1 MPWRKAHSPHRIP
14 PLSLCT
20 MTAALE
26 TFGLGKSYGR
36 GARAVSALG
45 ALDLAIPK
53 GLVYGVLGPN
63 GAGKSTLL
71 RLALGL
77 VRPSRGSVRL
87 LGEQTIDARVLRRV
101 GAMIEAPAL
110 YPFLTARE
118 TMRTFA
124 RLSGLKDAAREEA
137 VLERVGLVEAGDR
150 KARTYSMGM
159 RQRLALAGALL
170 TRPELLILDE
180 PTNGLDP
187 AGIQEMRTLIRDL
200 VDKEGVTIILSSH
213 LLDEVQKVCDRVAII
228 NRGELVTEGKVS
240 DLVARQGGLFIRA
253 TPLAQAAAI
262 LGGRGRVE
270 GDGLIADIREEEAPA
285 LIRELASAGVDIF
298 EARWMTQ
305 SLERV
310 FMSTMGGGQ

>member
-1 MPWRKAHSPHRIP
+1 
-14 PLSLCT
+14 

-45 ALDLAIPK
+45 ALDLSIPR

-63 GAGKSTLL
+63 GAGKSTML

-87 LGEQTIDARVLRRV
+87 LGEQSIDARVLRRV
-101 GAMIEAPAL
+101 GAMIEAPSL

-118 TMRTFA
+118 TMRAFA
-124 RLSGLKDAAREEA
+124 RLSGFRDPAREEA
-137 VLERVGLVEAGDR
+137 VLERVSLTGAADR

-187 AGIQEMRTLIRDL
+187 AGMQEMRTLIRDL
-200 VDKEGVTIILSSH
+200 VEKEGVTIILSSH

-228 NRGELVTEGKVS
+228 NRGELVAEGRVS
-240 DLVARQGGLFIRA
+240 DLIAGQGGLFIRA
-253 TPLAQAAAI
+253 KPMATALAI
-262 LGGRGRVE
+262 LGSRGRVE
-270 GDGLIADIREEEAPA
+270 GDGIVAEIREEEAPA
-285 LIRELASAGVDIF
+285 LIRDLAAAGIDIF
-298 EARWMTQ
+298 EARWITQ

-310 FMSTMGGGQ
+310 FMSTMGDAQ

>member
-1 MPWRKAHSPHRIP
+1 
-14 PLSLCT
+14 

-26 TFGLGKSYGR
+26 TSGLGKSYGR

-45 ALDLAIPK
+45 ALDLSIPR
-53 GLVYGVLGPN
+53 GMVYGVLGPN

-77 VRPSRGSVRL
+77 IRPSRGSVRL
-87 LGEQTIDARVLRRV
+87 LGENRIDARVLRRV

-118 TMRTFA
+118 TMQAFA
-124 RLSGLKDAAREEA
+124 RYSGLKDPAREQA
-137 VLERVGLVEAGDR
+137 VLDRVGLTAAADR
-150 KARTYSMGM
+150 RAKTFSMGM
-159 RQRLALAGALL
+159 RQRLALGAALL

-187 AGIQEMRTLIRDL
+187 AGIHEMRTLIRDL

-213 LLDEVQKVCDRVAII
+213 LLDEVQKVCDRVAFI
-228 NRGELVTEGKVS
+228 NRGNLVSEGKVA
-240 DLVARQGGLFIRA
+240 DLVAGQGGLFLRA
-253 TPLAQAAAI
+253 SPMAKAMAV
-262 LGGRGRVE
+262 LGARGRVE
-270 GDGLIADIREEEAPA
+270 GDGMVAEIAEADAPA
-285 LIRELASAGVDIF
+285 LIRDLVAAGVDVY

-310 FMSTMGGGQ
+310 FMSAMGGAA

>member
-1 MPWRKAHSPHRIP
+1 
-14 PLSLCT
+14 
-20 MTAALE
+20 MTPALE
-26 TFGLGKSYGR
+26 TSGLGKSYGR
-36 GARAVSALG
+36 GTGAVAALG
-45 ALDLAIPK
+45 AINLSIPK
-53 GLVYGVLGPN
+53 GIVYGVLGPN

-77 VRPSRGSVRL
+77 VKPSRGSVRL

-101 GAMIEAPAL
+101 GVMIEAPAL

-118 TMRTFA
+118 TMRAFA
-124 RLSGLKDAAREEA
+124 RYSGLSDPAREEA
-137 VLERVGLVEAGDR
+137 VLERVGLTGAADR

-159 RQRLALAGALL
+159 RQRLALGAALL
-170 TRPELLILDE
+170 ARPELLILDE

-213 LLDEVQKVCDRVAII
+213 LLDEVQKVCDRVAFI
-228 NRGELVTEGKVS
+228 NRGQLVSEGKVS
-240 DLVARQGGLFIRA
+240 ELVAGQGGLFIRA
-253 TPLAQAAAI
+253 TPLAKAMAV
-262 LGGRGRVE
+262 LGARGRVD
-270 GDGLIADIREEEAPA
+270 GDGVIADVAEDAVPD
-285 LIRELASAGVDIF
+285 LIRDLVSAGIDVF

-310 FMSTMGGGQ
+310 FLSTMGGAQ

>member
-1 MPWRKAHSPHRIP
+1 
-14 PLSLCT
+14 

-26 TFGLGKSYGR
+26 ASGLGKSYG
-36 GARAVSALG
+36 AVSALG
-45 ALDLAIPK
+45 ALDLSIPR

-77 VRPSRGSVRL
+77 IRPSRGSVRL
-87 LGEQTIDARVLRRV
+87 LGESEINARVLRRV

-118 TMRTFA
+118 TMRAFA
-124 RLSGLKDAAREEA
+124 RYSGLNDPAREQA
-137 VLERVGLVEAGDR
+137 VLDRVGLTAAADR
-150 KARTYSMGM
+150 RAKTFSMGM
-159 RQRLALAGALL
+159 RQRLALGAALL

-213 LLDEVQKVCDRVAII
+213 LLDEVQKVCDRVAFI
-228 NRGELVTEGKVS
+228 NRGNLVSEGKVS
-240 DLVARQGGLFIRA
+240 ELVAGQGGLFLRA
-253 TPLAQAAAI
+253 SPMAKAMAV
-262 LGGRGRVE
+262 LGARGRVE
-270 GDGLIADIREEEAPA
+270 GDGIVAEITEDAAPA
-285 LIRELASAGVDIF
+285 LIRDLVAAGVDVY
-298 EARWMTQ
+298 EARWMTL

-310 FMSTMGGGQ
+310 FMSAMGSAA

>member
-1 MPWRKAHSPHRIP
+1 
-14 PLSLCT
+14 

-26 TFGLGKSYGR
+26 TSGLGKSYGR
-36 GARAVSALG
+36 GERAVSALG
-45 ALDLAIPK
+45 ALDLSIPR
-53 GLVYGVLGPN
+53 GMVYGVLGPN

-77 VRPSRGSVRL
+77 IKPSRGSVRL
-87 LGEQTIDARVLRRV
+87 LGENRIDARVLRRV

-118 TMRTFA
+118 TMQAFA
-124 RLSGLKDAAREEA
+124 RYSGLKDPAREQA
-137 VLERVGLVEAGDR
+137 VLDRVGLTAAADR
-150 KARTYSMGM
+150 RAKTFSMGM
-159 RQRLALAGALL
+159 RQRLALGAALL

-187 AGIQEMRTLIRDL
+187 AGIHEMRTLIRDL

-213 LLDEVQKVCDRVAII
+213 LLDEVQKVCDRVAFI
-228 NRGELVTEGKVS
+228 NRGNLVSEGKVS
-240 DLVARQGGLFIRA
+240 DLVAGQGGLFLRA
-253 TPLAQAAAI
+253 SPMAKAMAV
-262 LGGRGRVE
+262 LGARGRVE
-270 GDGLIADIREEEAPA
+270 GDGMVAEIAEAEAPA
-285 LIRELASAGVDIF
+285 LIRDLVAAGIDVY

-310 FMSTMGGGQ
+310 FMSAMGGAA

>member
-1 MPWRKAHSPHRIP
+1 V
-14 PLSLCT
+14 
-20 MTAALE
+20 TAALE
-26 TFGLGKSYGR
+26 TSGLGKSYGR

-45 ALDLAIPK
+45 ALDLSIPR
-53 GLVYGVLGPN
+53 GMVYGVLGPN

-77 VRPSRGSVRL
+77 IRPSRGSVRL
-87 LGEQTIDARVLRRV
+87 LGENRIDARVLRRV

-118 TMRTFA
+118 TMQAFA
-124 RLSGLKDAAREEA
+124 RYSGLKDPAREQA
-137 VLERVGLVEAGDR
+137 VLDRVGLTAAADR
-150 KARTYSMGM
+150 RAKTFSMGM
-159 RQRLALAGALL
+159 RQRLALGAALL

-187 AGIQEMRTLIRDL
+187 AGIHEMRTLIRDL

-213 LLDEVQKVCDRVAII
+213 LLDEVQKVCDRVAFI
-228 NRGELVTEGKVS
+228 NRGNLVSEGKVA
-240 DLVARQGGLFIRA
+240 DLVAGQGGLFLRA
-253 TPLAQAAAI
+253 SPMAKAMAV
-262 LGGRGRVE
+262 LGARGRVE
-270 GDGLIADIREEEAPA
+270 GDGMVAEIAEADAPA
-285 LIRELASAGVDIF
+285 LIRDLVAAGVDVY

-310 FMSTMGGGQ
+310 FMSAMGGAA

>member
-1 MPWRKAHSPHRIP
+1 V
-14 PLSLCT
+14 
-20 MTAALE
+20 TAALE
-26 TFGLGKSYGR
+26 TSGLGKSYGR

-45 ALDLAIPK
+45 ALDLSIPR
-53 GLVYGVLGPN
+53 GMVYGVLGPN

-77 VRPSRGSVRL
+77 IRPSRGSVRL
-87 LGEQTIDARVLRRV
+87 LGENRIDARVLRRV

-118 TMRTFA
+118 TMQAFA
-124 RLSGLKDAAREEA
+124 RYSGLKDPAREQA
-137 VLERVGLVEAGDR
+137 VLDRVGLTAAADR
-150 KARTYSMGM
+150 RAKTFSMGM
-159 RQRLALAGALL
+159 RQRLALGAALL

-187 AGIQEMRTLIRDL
+187 AGIHEMRTLIRDL

-213 LLDEVQKVCDRVAII
+213 LLDEVQKVCDRVAFI
-228 NRGELVTEGKVS
+228 NRGNLVSEGKVS
-240 DLVARQGGLFIRA
+240 DLVAGQGGLFLRA
-253 TPLAQAAAI
+253 SPMAKAMAV
-262 LGGRGRVE
+262 LGARGRVE
-270 GDGLIADIREEEAPA
+270 GDGMVAEIAEADAPA
-285 LIRELASAGVDIF
+285 LIRDLVAAGVDVY

-310 FMSTMGGGQ
+310 FMSAMGGAA

>member
-1 MPWRKAHSPHRIP
+1 
-14 PLSLCT
+14 

-26 TFGLGKSYGR
+26 TSGLGKSYGR

-45 ALDLAIPK
+45 ALDLSIPR
-53 GLVYGVLGPN
+53 GMVYGVLGPN

-77 VRPSRGSVRL
+77 IRPSRGSVRL
-87 LGEQTIDARVLRRV
+87 LGENRIDARVLRRV

-118 TMRTFA
+118 TMQAFA
-124 RLSGLKDAAREEA
+124 RYSGLKDPAREQA
-137 VLERVGLVEAGDR
+137 VLDRVGLTAAADR
-150 KARTYSMGM
+150 RAKTFSMGM
-159 RQRLALAGALL
+159 RQRLALGAALL

-187 AGIQEMRTLIRDL
+187 AGIHEMRTLIRDL

-213 LLDEVQKVCDRVAII
+213 LLDEVQKVCDRVAFI
-228 NRGELVTEGKVS
+228 NRGNLVSEGKVS
-240 DLVARQGGLFIRA
+240 DLVAGQGGLFLRA
-253 TPLAQAAAI
+253 SPMAKAMAV
-262 LGGRGRVE
+262 LGARGRVE
-270 GDGLIADIREEEAPA
+270 GDGMVAEIAEADAPA
-285 LIRELASAGVDIF
+285 LIRDLVAAGVDVY

-310 FMSTMGGGQ
+310 FMSAMGGAA

>member
-1 MPWRKAHSPHRIP
+1 
-14 PLSLCT
+14 

-26 TFGLGKSYGR
+26 TSGLGKSYGR

-45 ALDLAIPK
+45 ALDLSIPR
-53 GLVYGVLGPN
+53 GMVYGVLGPN

-77 VRPSRGSVRL
+77 IRPSRGSVRL
-87 LGEQTIDARVLRRV
+87 LGENRIDARVLRRV

-118 TMRTFA
+118 TMQAFA
-124 RLSGLKDAAREEA
+124 RYSGLKDPAREQA
-137 VLERVGLVEAGDR
+137 VLDRVGLTAAADR
-150 KARTYSMGM
+150 RAKTFSMGM
-159 RQRLALAGALL
+159 RQRLALGAALL

-187 AGIQEMRTLIRDL
+187 AGIHEMRTLIRDL

-213 LLDEVQKVCDRVAII
+213 LLDEVQKVCDRVAFI
-228 NRGELVTEGKVS
+228 NRGNLVSEGKVS
-240 DLVARQGGLFIRA
+240 DLVAGQGGLFLRA
-253 TPLAQAAAI
+253 SPMAKAMAV
-262 LGGRGRVE
+262 LGARGRVE
-270 GDGLIADIREEEAPA
+270 GDGMVAEIAEAEAPA
-285 LIRELASAGVDIF
+285 LIRDLVAAGVDVY

-310 FMSTMGGGQ
+310 FMSAMGGAA

>member
-1 MPWRKAHSPHRIP
+1 
-14 PLSLCT
+14 

-26 TFGLGKSYGR
+26 TSGLGKSYGR

-45 ALDLAIPK
+45 ALDLSIPR
-53 GLVYGVLGPN
+53 GMVYGVLGPN

-77 VRPSRGSVRL
+77 IRPSRGSVRL
-87 LGEQTIDARVLRRV
+87 LGENRIDARVLRRV

-118 TMRTFA
+118 TMQAFA
-124 RLSGLKDAAREEA
+124 RYSGLKDPAREQA
-137 VLERVGLVEAGDR
+137 VLDRVGLTAAADR
-150 KARTYSMGM
+150 RAKTFSMGM
-159 RQRLALAGALL
+159 RQRLALGAALL

-187 AGIQEMRTLIRDL
+187 AGIHEMRTLIRDL

-213 LLDEVQKVCDRVAII
+213 LLDEVQKVCDRVAFI
-228 NRGELVTEGKVS
+228 NRGNLVSEGKVA
-240 DLVARQGGLFIRA
+240 DLVAGQGGLFLRA
-253 TPLAQAAAI
+253 SPMAKAMAV
-262 LGGRGRVE
+262 LGARGRVE
-270 GDGLIADIREEEAPA
+270 GDGMVAEIAEAEAPA
-285 LIRELASAGVDIF
+285 LIRDLVAAGIDVY

-310 FMSTMGGGQ
+310 FMSAMGGAA

>member
-1 MPWRKAHSPHRIP
+1 V
-14 PLSLCT
+14 
-20 MTAALE
+20 TAALE

-36 GARAVSALG
+36 GDRSVSALG
-45 ALDLAIPK
+45 ALDLSIPK

-77 VRPSRGSVRL
+77 VKPSRGSVRL

-101 GAMIEAPAL
+101 GAMIEAPSL

-118 TMRTFA
+118 TMRAFA
-124 RLSGLKDAAREEA
+124 LASGVDDPAREEA
-137 VLERVGLVEAGDR
+137 VLERVGLTHAADR

-159 RQRLALAGALL
+159 RQRLALGAALL
-170 TRPELLILDE
+170 ARPELLILDE

-187 AGIQEMRTLIRDL
+187 AGIHEMRTLIRDL
-200 VDKEGVTIILSSH
+200 IDKDGVTIILSSH

-228 NRGELVTEGKVS
+228 NRGQLVAEGKVS
-240 DLVARQGGLFIRA
+240 ELTAGQGGLFIRA
-253 TPLAQAAAI
+253 TPLAKAMAI
-262 LGGRGRVE
+262 LGARGRID
-270 GDGLIADIREEEAPA
+270 GDRLIAEIREEDAPA
-285 LIRELASAGVDIF
+285 LIRDLVAAGVDVF

-310 FMSTMGGGQ
+310 FMTTMDAGQ

>member
-1 MPWRKAHSPHRIP
+1 V
-14 PLSLCT
+14 
-20 MTAALE
+20 TAALE
-26 TFGLGKSYGR
+26 TSGLGKSYGR

-45 ALDLAIPK
+45 ALDLSIPR
-53 GLVYGVLGPN
+53 GMVYGVLGPN

-77 VRPSRGSVRL
+77 IRPSRGSVRL
-87 LGEQTIDARVLRRV
+87 LVENRIDARVLRRV

-118 TMRTFA
+118 TMQAFA
-124 RLSGLKDAAREEA
+124 RYSGLKDPAREQA
-137 VLERVGLVEAGDR
+137 VLDRVGLTAAADR
-150 KARTYSMGM
+150 RAKTFSMGM
-159 RQRLALAGALL
+159 RQRLALGAALL

-187 AGIQEMRTLIRDL
+187 AGIHEMRTLIRDL

-213 LLDEVQKVCDRVAII
+213 LLDEVQKVCDRVAFI
-228 NRGELVTEGKVS
+228 NRGNLVSEGKVA
-240 DLVARQGGLFIRA
+240 DLVAGQGGLFLRA
-253 TPLAQAAAI
+253 SPMAKAMAV
-262 LGGRGRVE
+262 LGARGRVE
-270 GDGLIADIREEEAPA
+270 GDGMVAEIAEADAPA
-285 LIRELASAGVDIF
+285 LIRDLVAAGVDVY

-310 FMSTMGGGQ
+310 FMSAMGGAA

>member
-1 MPWRKAHSPHRIP
+1 
-14 PLSLCT
+14 

-45 ALDLAIPK
+45 AIDFSIPK

-87 LGEQTIDARVLRRV
+87 LGEGQIDARVLRRV

-124 RLSGLKDAAREEA
+124 RLSGLKDPAREEA
-137 VLERVGLVEAGDR
+137 VLARVGLVEAGDR

-213 LLDEVQKVCDRVAII
+213 LLDEVQKVCDRVAFI

-240 DLVARQGGLFIRA
+240 DLVAAQGGLFIRA
-253 TPLAQAAAI
+253 TPQAKALAI
-262 LGGRGRVE
+262 LGARGRVE
-270 GDGLIADIREEEAPA
+270 GEGLIADIREEEAPA
-285 LIRELASAGVDIF
+285 LIRDLAASGVDIF

-310 FMSTMGGGQ
+310 FMSTMGDGQ

>member
-1 MPWRKAHSPHRIP
+1 
-14 PLSLCT
+14 

-26 TFGLGKSYGR
+26 TSGIGKTYGR
-36 GARAVSALG
+36 GTREVSALG
-45 ALDLAIPK
+45 ALDLSIPK

-77 VRPSRGSVRL
+77 IKPSRGSVRL
-87 LGEQTIDARVLRRV
+87 LGEQSIDARVLRRV

-118 TMRTFA
+118 TMRAFA
-124 RLSGLKDAAREEA
+124 HYSGLNDPAREEA
-137 VLERVGLVEAGDR
+137 VLARVGLTGAADR

-159 RQRLALAGALL
+159 RQRLALGAALL
-170 TRPELLILDE
+170 ARPELLILDE

-187 AGIQEMRTLIRDL
+187 AGIQEMRTLIREL
-200 VDKEGVTIILSSH
+200 VDQEGVTIILSSH
-213 LLDEVQKVCDRVAII
+213 LLDEVQKVCDRVAFI
-228 NRGELVTEGKVS
+228 NRGQLVSEGNVSELVAG
-240 DLVARQGGLFIRA
+240 QGGLFIRA
-253 TPLAQAAAI
+253 TPLASAMAV
-262 LGGRGRVE
+262 LGARGRVD
-270 GDGLIADIREEEAPA
+270 GDGIVVTITEDAVPA
-285 LIRELASAGVDIF
+285 LIRDLVMAGVDVF

-310 FMSTMGGGQ
+310 FMSAMGNGQ

>member
-1 MPWRKAHSPHRIP
+1 
-14 PLSLCT
+14 

-36 GARAVSALG
+36 GTRAVSALG
-45 ALDLAIPK
+45 ALNLSIPK

-77 VRPSRGSVRL
+77 VRPSRGNVRL

-137 VLERVGLVEAGDR
+137 VLERVGLIEAGDR

-200 VDKEGVTIILSSH
+200 VEKEGVTIILSSH
-213 LLDEVQKVCDRVAII
+213 LLDEVQKVCDRVAFI

-240 DLVARQGGLFIRA
+240 ELVAGQGGLFLRA
-253 TPLAQAAAI
+253 TPLAKALEI
-262 LGGRGRVE
+262 LGARGRID
-270 GDGLIADIREEEAPA
+270 GDGIIASIREEEAPA
-285 LIRELASAGVDIF
+285 LIRDLAASGVDIF

-310 FMSTMGGGQ
+310 FMATMGDGQ

>member
-1 MPWRKAHSPHRIP
+1 
-14 PLSLCT
+14 

-26 TFGLGKSYGR
+26 TSGLGKSYGR
-36 GARAVSALG
+36 GERAVSALG
-45 ALDLAIPK
+45 ALDLSIPR
-53 GLVYGVLGPN
+53 GMVYGVLGPN

-77 VRPSRGSVRL
+77 IKPSRGSVRL
-87 LGEQTIDARVLRRV
+87 LGENRIDARVLRRV

-118 TMRTFA
+118 TMQAFA
-124 RLSGLKDAAREEA
+124 RYSGLKDPAREQA
-137 VLERVGLVEAGDR
+137 VLDRVGLTAAADR
-150 KARTYSMGM
+150 RAKTFSMGM
-159 RQRLALAGALL
+159 RQRLALGAALL

-187 AGIQEMRTLIRDL
+187 AGIHEMRTLIRDL

-213 LLDEVQKVCDRVAII
+213 LLDEVQKVCDRVAFI
-228 NRGELVTEGKVS
+228 NRGNLVSEGKVS
-240 DLVARQGGLFIRA
+240 DLVAGQGGLFLRA
-253 TPLAQAAAI
+253 SPMAKAMAV
-262 LGGRGRVE
+262 LGARGRVE
-270 GDGLIADIREEEAPA
+270 GDGMVAEIAEAEAPA
-285 LIRELASAGVDIF
+285 LIRDLVAAGVDVY

-310 FMSTMGGGQ
+310 FMSAMGGAA

>member
-1 MPWRKAHSPHRIP
+1 V
-14 PLSLCT
+14 
-20 MTAALE
+20 TAALE
-26 TFGLGKSYGR
+26 ASGLGKSYG
-36 GARAVSALG
+36 AVSALG
-45 ALDLAIPK
+45 ALDLSIPR

-77 VRPSRGSVRL
+77 IRPSRGSVRL
-87 LGEQTIDARVLRRV
+87 LGESEINARVLRRV

-118 TMRTFA
+118 TMRAFA
-124 RLSGLKDAAREEA
+124 RYSGLNDPAREQA
-137 VLERVGLVEAGDR
+137 VLDRVGLTAAADR
-150 KARTYSMGM
+150 RAKTFSMGM
-159 RQRLALAGALL
+159 RQRLALGAALL

-213 LLDEVQKVCDRVAII
+213 LLDEVQKVCDRVAFI
-228 NRGELVTEGKVS
+228 NRGNLVSEGKVS
-240 DLVARQGGLFIRA
+240 ELVAGQGGLFLRA
-253 TPLAQAAAI
+253 SPMAKAMAV
-262 LGGRGRVE
+262 LGARGRVE
-270 GDGLIADIREEEAPA
+270 GDGIVAEITEDAAPA
-285 LIRELASAGVDIF
+285 LIRDLVAAGVDVY
-298 EARWMTQ
+298 EARWMTL

-310 FMSTMGGGQ
+310 FMSAMGSAA

>member
-1 MPWRKAHSPHRIP
+1 MACSAP
-14 PLSLCT
+14 
-20 MTAALE
+20 M
-26 TFGLGKSYGR
+26 
-36 GARAVSALG
+36 ARAR
-45 ALDLAIPK
+45 
-53 GLVYGVLGPN
+53 
-63 GAGKSTLL
+63 STLL

-77 VRPSRGSVRL
+77 VKPSRGSVRL

-118 TMRTFA
+118 TMRAFA
-124 RLSGLKDAAREEA
+124 RYSGLNDPAREEA
-137 VLERVGLVEAGDR
+137 VLERVGLTGAADR

-159 RQRLALAGALL
+159 RQRLALGAALL
-170 TRPELLILDE
+170 ARPELLILDE

-213 LLDEVQKVCDRVAII
+213 LLDEVQKVCDRVAFI
-228 NRGELVTEGKVS
+228 NRGQLVSEGKVS
-240 DLVARQGGLFIRA
+240 ELVAGQGGLFIRA
-253 TPLAQAAAI
+253 TPLAKAMAV
-262 LGGRGRVE
+262 LGARGRVD
-270 GDGLIADIREEEAPA
+270 GDGIIAAVAEDAVPG
-285 LIRELASAGVDIF
+285 LIRDLVNAGVDVF

-310 FMSTMGGGQ
+310 FLSTMGGAQ

>member
-1 MPWRKAHSPHRIP
+1 
-14 PLSLCT
+14 
-20 MTAALE
+20 MTVALE

-36 GARAVSALG
+36 GARAVAALG
-45 ALDLAIPK
+45 ALDLSIPK

-77 VRPSRGSVRL
+77 VRPSRGGVRL
-87 LGEQTIDARVLRRV
+87 LGESQIDARVLRRV
-101 GAMIEAPAL
+101 GAMIEAPSL
-110 YPFLTARE
+110 YPFLTARQ

-124 RLSGLKDAAREEA
+124 HLSGLDDPAREEA
-137 VLERVGLVEAGDR
+137 VLERVGLAGAADR

-159 RQRLALAGALL
+159 RQRLALGAALL

-187 AGIQEMRTLIRDL
+187 AGIHEMRTLVRTL
-200 VDKEGVTIILSSH
+200 VDREGVTIILSSH
-213 LLDEVQKVCDRVAII
+213 LLDEVQKVCDRVAIL
-228 NRGELVTEGKVS
+228 NHGQLVAEGRVS
-240 DLVARQGGLFIRA
+240 DLVSGQGGLFIRA
-253 TPLAQAAAI
+253 TPLAKAAAI
-262 LGGRGRVE
+262 IGGRGRPE
-270 GDGLIADIREEEAPA
+270 GDGIVVTIKEDEVPA
-285 LIRELASAGVDIF
+285 LIHELAAAGIDIF

-310 FMSTMGGGQ
+310 FMSTMGDGP

>member
-1 MPWRKAHSPHRIP
+1 
-14 PLSLCT
+14 

-26 TFGLGKSYGR
+26 TSGLGKSYGR
-36 GARAVSALG
+36 GASAVSALG
-45 ALDLAIPK
+45 ALDLSIPK
-53 GLVYGVLGPN
+53 GIVYGVLGPN

-77 VRPSRGSVRL
+77 VKPSRGSVRL

-118 TMRTFA
+118 TMHAFA
-124 RLSGLKDAAREEA
+124 RYSGLNDPAREDA
-137 VLERVGLVEAGDR
+137 VLARVGLTGAADR

-159 RQRLALAGALL
+159 RQRLALGAALL
-170 TRPELLILDE
+170 ARPELLILDE

-187 AGIQEMRTLIRDL
+187 AGIQEMRTLIREL
-200 VDKEGVTIILSSH
+200 VDQEGVTIILSSH
-213 LLDEVQKVCDRVAII
+213 LLDEVQKVCDRVAFI
-228 NRGELVTEGKVS
+228 NRGQLVSEGKVS
-240 DLVARQGGLFIRA
+240 ELVAGQGSLFIRA
-253 TPLAQAAAI
+253 TPLAKAMAV
-262 LGGRGRVE
+262 LGARGRVD
-270 GDGLIADIREEEAPA
+270 GDGIIAAVAEEALPA
-285 LIRELASAGVDIF
+285 LIRDLVSAGIDVF

-310 FMSTMGGGQ
+310 FLSTMGGAQ

>member
-1 MPWRKAHSPHRIP
+1 
-14 PLSLCT
+14 

-26 TFGLGKSYGR
+26 ASGLGKSYG
-36 GARAVSALG
+36 AVSALG
-45 ALDLAIPK
+45 SLDLSIPR
-53 GLVYGVLGPN
+53 GMVYGVLGPN

-77 VRPSRGSVRL
+77 IKPSRGSVRL
-87 LGEQTIDARVLRRV
+87 LGENRIDARVLRRV

-118 TMRTFA
+118 TMQAFA
-124 RLSGLKDAAREEA
+124 RYSGLKDPAREQS
-137 VLERVGLVEAGDR
+137 VLDRVGLTAAADR
-150 KARTYSMGM
+150 RAKTFSMGM
-159 RQRLALAGALL
+159 RQRLALGAALL

-187 AGIQEMRTLIRDL
+187 AGIHEMRTLIRDL

-213 LLDEVQKVCDRVAII
+213 LLDEVQKVCDRVAFI
-228 NRGELVTEGKVS
+228 NRGNLVSEGKVS
-240 DLVARQGGLFIRA
+240 DLVAGQGGLFLRA
-253 TPLAQAAAI
+253 SPMAKALAV
-262 LGGRGRVE
+262 LGARGRVE
-270 GDGLIADIREEEAPA
+270 GDGIVAAIAEAEAPA
-285 LIRELASAGVDIF
+285 LIRDLVTAGVDVY

-310 FMSTMGGGQ
+310 FMSAMGGAA

>member
-1 MPWRKAHSPHRIP
+1 M
-14 PLSLCT
+14 
-20 MTAALE
+20 ALE
-26 TFGLGKSYGR
+26 TIGLGKSYGR
-36 GARAVSALG
+36 GERVVSALG
-45 ALDLAIPK
+45 ALDLSIPR

-77 VRPSRGSVRL
+77 IRPSRGSVRL
-87 LGEQTIDARVLRRV
+87 LGEQRIDARVLRRV

-118 TMRTFA
+118 TMRAFA
-124 RLSGLKDAAREEA
+124 RYSGLKDPAREQA
-137 VLERVGLVEAGDR
+137 VLERVGLAGAADR
-150 KARTYSMGM
+150 RAKTFSMGM
-159 RQRLALAGALL
+159 RQRLALGAALL

-187 AGIQEMRTLIRDL
+187 AGIQEMRSLIREL

-213 LLDEVQKVCDRVAII
+213 LLDEVQKVCDRVAFI
-228 NRGELVTEGKVS
+228 NRGNLVSEGKVS
-240 DLVARQGGLFIRA
+240 DLVAGQGGLLLRA
-253 TPLAQAAAI
+253 SPMAKALAV
-262 LGGRGRVE
+262 LGARGRVE
-270 GDGLIADIREEEAPA
+270 GDGLVAEITEAAAPA
-285 LIRELASAGVDIF
+285 LIRDLVAAGVDIY

-310 FMSTMGGGQ
+310 FMSAMDGAA

>member
-1 MPWRKAHSPHRIP
+1 
-14 PLSLCT
+14 

-26 TFGLGKSYGR
+26 TSGLGKSYGR
-36 GARAVSALG
+36 GERAVSALG
-45 ALDLAIPK
+45 ALDLSIPR
-53 GLVYGVLGPN
+53 GMVYGVLGPN

-77 VRPSRGSVRL
+77 IKPSRGSVRL
-87 LGEQTIDARVLRRV
+87 LGENRIDARVLRRV

-118 TMRTFA
+118 TMQAFA
-124 RLSGLKDAAREEA
+124 RYSGLKDPAREQA
-137 VLERVGLVEAGDR
+137 VLDRVGLTAAADR
-150 KARTYSMGM
+150 RAKTFSMGM
-159 RQRLALAGALL
+159 RQRLALGAALL

-187 AGIQEMRTLIRDL
+187 AGIHEMRTLIRDL

-213 LLDEVQKVCDRVAII
+213 LLDEVQKVCDRVAFI
-228 NRGELVTEGKVS
+228 NRGNLVSEGKVS
-240 DLVARQGGLFIRA
+240 DLVAGQGGLFLRA
-253 TPLAQAAAI
+253 SPMAKAMAV
-262 LGGRGRVE
+262 LGARGRVE
-270 GDGLIADIREEEAPA
+270 GDGMVAEIAEADAPA
-285 LIRELASAGVDIF
+285 LIRDLVAAGVDVY

-310 FMSTMGGGQ
+310 FMSAMGGAA